1 MAVPT
6 SRGQLINFGLRKLGY
21 PVLEINLDTD
31 QIHDALDDTLQLYQE
46 RHYNGIERMFLKY
59 KITQEDI
66 DRGSAKGTDGVGIVT
81 TTGIQTS
88 NVTVTSN
95 FYENSNFIAVPD
107 HVIGVNKIFK
117 FDSSAN
123 LISTGAISGS
133 GSVLVTGSGTFEPT
147 ATNTYTGG
155 TTVDGGIIAAYTDRN
170 WGAVPGSVDSDNI
183 ILKNG
188 GELYMAE
195 QKQAIQPNTKVLA
208 QFIRDLSFENILAQ
222 KGLDTNTPPDI
233 KVQVNLDAKKR
244 TTDNQYEVLIKL
256 SVVSSAKKETSEPS
270 DDTKKSKL
278 FVAESENSKLFILE
292 IEYGGIFEVT
302 GVPEDQIHPYLMIE
316 CPRILFPY
324 LRRIVGDVTR
334 DGGFPPLNLEQ
345 INFLALY
352 QNEVARRQ
360 AEAEK
365 ATKN

>member
-1 MAVPT
+1 
-6 SRGQLINFGLRKLGY
+6 
-21 PVLEINLDTD
+21 
-31 QIHDALDDTLQLYQE
+31 
-46 RHYNGIERMFLKY
+46 
-59 KITQEDI
+59 
-66 DRGSAKGTDGVGIVT
+66 
-81 TTGIQTS
+81 
-88 NVTVTSN
+88 
-95 FYENSNFIAVPD
+95 
-107 HVIGVNKIFK
+107 
-117 FDSSAN
+117 
-123 LISTGAISGS
+123 
-133 GSVLVTGSGTFEPT
+133 
-147 ATNTYTGG
+147 
-155 TTVDGGIIAAYTDRN
+155 
-170 WGAVPGSVDSDNI
+170 
-183 ILKNG
+183 
-188 GELYMAE
+188 MAE

-233 KVQVNLDAKKR
+233 KVKVNLDAKKR
-244 TTDNQYEVLIKL
+244 KSENQYEVLIKL
-256 SVVSSAKKETSEPS
+256 SVVSSAKTEGSNN
-270 DDTKKSKL
+270 
-278 FVAESENSKLFILE
+278 SENSKLFILE

-352 QNEVARRQ
+352 QKELARRQ

>member
-1 MAVPT
+1 
-6 SRGQLINFGLRKLGY
+6 
-21 PVLEINLDTD
+21 
-31 QIHDALDDTLQLYQE
+31 
-46 RHYNGIERMFLKY
+46 
-59 KITQEDI
+59 
-66 DRGSAKGTDGVGIVT
+66 
-81 TTGIQTS
+81 
-88 NVTVTSN
+88 
-95 FYENSNFIAVPD
+95 
-107 HVIGVNKIFK
+107 
-117 FDSSAN
+117 
-123 LISTGAISGS
+123 
-133 GSVLVTGSGTFEPT
+133 
-147 ATNTYTGG
+147 
-155 TTVDGGIIAAYTDRN
+155 
-170 WGAVPGSVDSDNI
+170 
-183 ILKNG
+183 
-188 GELYMAE
+188 MAE

-233 KVQVNLDAKKR
+233 KVKVNLDAKKR
-244 TTDNQYEVLIKL
+244 KPEDQYEVLIKL
-256 SVVSSAKKETSEPS
+256 SVVSSTKTDATEPS
-270 DDTKKSKL
+270 NDN
-278 FVAESENSKLFILE
+278 ENSELFILE

-352 QNEVARRQ
+352 QNEIARRQ

>member
-1 MAVPT
+1 
-6 SRGQLINFGLRKLGY
+6 
-21 PVLEINLDTD
+21 
-31 QIHDALDDTLQLYQE
+31 
-46 RHYNGIERMFLKY
+46 
-59 KITQEDI
+59 
-66 DRGSAKGTDGVGIVT
+66 
-81 TTGIQTS
+81 
-88 NVTVTSN
+88 
-95 FYENSNFIAVPD
+95 
-107 HVIGVNKIFK
+107 
-117 FDSSAN
+117 
-123 LISTGAISGS
+123 
-133 GSVLVTGSGTFEPT
+133 
-147 ATNTYTGG
+147 
-155 TTVDGGIIAAYTDRN
+155 
-170 WGAVPGSVDSDNI
+170 
-183 ILKNG
+183 
-188 GELYMAE
+188 MAE

-233 KVQVNLDAKKR
+233 KVLVNLDAKKR
-244 TTDNQYEVLIKL
+244 KSENQYEVLIKL
-256 SVVSSAKKETSEPS
+256 SVVSS
-270 DDTKKSKL
+270 TKT
-278 FVAESENSKLFILE
+278 EDPNDGENSKLFILE

-352 QNEVARRQ
+352 QKEIARRQ

>member
-1 MAVPT
+1 
-6 SRGQLINFGLRKLGY
+6 
-21 PVLEINLDTD
+21 
-31 QIHDALDDTLQLYQE
+31 
-46 RHYNGIERMFLKY
+46 
-59 KITQEDI
+59 
-66 DRGSAKGTDGVGIVT
+66 
-81 TTGIQTS
+81 
-88 NVTVTSN
+88 
-95 FYENSNFIAVPD
+95 
-107 HVIGVNKIFK
+107 
-117 FDSSAN
+117 
-123 LISTGAISGS
+123 
-133 GSVLVTGSGTFEPT
+133 
-147 ATNTYTGG
+147 
-155 TTVDGGIIAAYTDRN
+155 
-170 WGAVPGSVDSDNI
+170 
-183 ILKNG
+183 
-188 GELYMAE
+188 MAE

-233 KVQVNLDAKKR
+233 KVKVNLDAKKR
-244 TTDNQYEVLIKL
+244 KPEDQYEVLIKL
-256 SVVSSAKKETSEPS
+256 SVISSTKTEATEPS
-270 DDTKKSKL
+270 DDN
-278 FVAESENSKLFILE
+278 ENSELFILE

-352 QNEVARRQ
+352 QNEIARRQ